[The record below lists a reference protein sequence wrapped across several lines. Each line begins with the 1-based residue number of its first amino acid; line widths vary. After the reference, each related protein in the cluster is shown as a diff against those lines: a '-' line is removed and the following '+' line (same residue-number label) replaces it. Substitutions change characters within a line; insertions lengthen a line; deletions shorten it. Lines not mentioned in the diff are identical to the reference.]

1 MGISLPKPALEAVLD
16 SAMRDARTPNVSV
29 DARWTARAEW
39 LSSEVA
45 GGDAKGKT
53 YVAATAAALLAKATN
68 DRVDTLAQSTRGGPR
83 GYSLRSVA
91 ELMQQQVRGQAHLG
105 TLSRWPMNNA
115 PFLRGPARIERFVVA
130 GFTKHVYD
138 EYVGWMGELDGY
150 TSTPA
155 YDALVAFLRVRV
167 AVQVAERA
175 AAAAAPRMAAA
186 RSTADLLD
194 VVEQWITED
203 PEDGARGQ
211 AAVAAA
217 LDLIWD
223 DVEVVPKHHP
233 APFDVRRAGA
243 PPPLVAECKQ
253 QTIGVTDVLELARRA
268 GEHDVDVALYAAL
281 ARDQTP
287 LPADRL
293 RLEALARHGVLLDV
307 VHDAHELLARIGV
320 YSAVSAAAVAER
332 LPDRLARRC
341 PDADVSAGG
350 LRRLQQLLRGVG
362 S

>member
-1 MGISLPKPALEAVLD
+1 VGISLPKPALEAVLD
-16 SAMRDARTPNVSV
+16 AAMRDARTPKVSV
-29 DARWTARAEW
+29 DARWTARAAW
-39 LSSEVA
+39 LSREIS

-53 YVAATAAALLAKATN
+53 YVAATGAALLAKATD
-68 DRVDTLAQSTRGGPR
+68 DRVDTLAQSMRGGAR

-91 ELMQQQVRGQAHLG
+91 ELMQQQVRGKAHLG
-105 TLSRWPMNNA
+105 TLSKWPMNNA

-150 TSTPA
+150 SSSQA
-155 YDALVAFLRVRV
+155 FDALVAFLRVRI
-167 AVQVAERA
+167 AVQVAENA
-175 AAAAAPRMAAA
+175 AAAAAPRMSAA

-194 VVEQWITED
+194 VVEQWIAED

-217 LDLIWD
+217 LDLSWD

-233 APFDVRRAGA
+233 APFDVRRAGT

-253 QTIGVTDVLELARRA
+253 QRIDVADVMDLAKRA
-268 GEHDVDVALYAAL
+268 GDHDVDLALYAAL
-281 ARDQTP
+281 ARDQKP

-307 VHDAHELLARIGV
+307 VHDVHELLARVAV
-320 YSAVSAAAVAER
+320 YSGVSGAVVAGR

-350 LRRLQQLLRGVG
+350 LRRLQQLLKGVG